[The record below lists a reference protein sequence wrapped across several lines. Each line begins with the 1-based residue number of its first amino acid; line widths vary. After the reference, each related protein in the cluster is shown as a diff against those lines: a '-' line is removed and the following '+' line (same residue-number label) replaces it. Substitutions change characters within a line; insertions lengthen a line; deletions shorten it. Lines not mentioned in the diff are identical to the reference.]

1 MKKLEEIQ
9 SRKVMSAYGGV
20 QSIIETAENGSLL
33 VDYYDNWKCFNDK
46 IEIKDPRLLN
56 HIVEMDGYAGVM
68 SIFKVPTP
76 DLEQKK
82 YYPDRN
88 DTRQTIKSGYFPGW
102 FYCPNGNCRRLHT
115 FAEWKKKWEELFPGD
130 GNYGDYFPACPYC
143 SKETGK
149 GKNKRILRQSLEQI
163 RFLLASADSG
173 KLLDVPFKEIWGI
186 NQQGKAWVMDNQKSS
201 TAELTYRSSSGS
213 DGLQSIYVR
222 NEESGERISL
232 SLIASKYIVYSKG
245 ENKGAYRLYLRNQ
258 NNIYYPEVIN
268 SLYIPFKDI
277 EDSHKSA
284 IISSF
289 NNGKGVSEIYSELQA
304 NQWAPKELKDLSEND
319 IQNII
324 NGKLDYD
331 AQEFAYIINP
341 NNYGKSTFQN
351 FKDPDF
357 VAKKYPHIQ
366 VPFVRC
372 MYAILRL
379 KMTSVVPYFSRIS
392 TIGSQIQWWD
402 VDKGHEASDKIPKR
416 VKTYSNNNGVDF
428 IPGVESYGEGIFF
441 EMDVKD
447 IKEEERLVFVHTY
460 SHMIMKELEFQCGY
474 PLSSMKEKL
483 YSKNNGLEWGILIY
497 TIGGA
502 EGSYGGLVS
511 LFPSDAT
518 SNGKDSNG
526 VDSRIV
532 KIINYAMERV
542 KDCPNDPICEEEDGH
557 CYACLDI
564 PEISC
569 CQWNQELN
577 RNVFIK
583 YKQQFDNSYPN
594 VTLDD

>member
-33 VDYYDNWKCFNDK
+33 VDYYDNWNCFRDQ

-56 HIVEMDGYAGVM
+56 HLTGMDGYESVTK
-68 SIFKVPTP
+68 ILKVPTP

-88 DTRQTIKSGYFPGW
+88 DTRQTIKSRYFPGW
-102 FYCPNGNCRRLHT
+102 FYCPHCRRLHT
-115 FAEWKKKWEELFPGD
+115 YKEWKEIWEDKFPND
-130 GNYGDYFPACPYC
+130 NKFRDNYPACPYC
-143 SKETGK
+143 SKPK
-149 GKNKRILRQSLEQI
+149 KKNISRQSLEQI

-173 KLLDVPFKEIWGI
+173 MVIDVPFYELWGKDMK
-186 NQQGKAWVMDNQKSS
+186 GKAWIMDGKK
-201 TAELTYRSSSGS
+201 TTEKELFYRSSSGS
-213 DGLQSIYVR
+213 DGLQSIYVQ
-222 NEESGERISL
+222 NGVNGERIPM
-232 SLIASKYIVYSKG
+232 SLIASKYIVYLEG
-245 ENKGAYRLYLRNQ
+245 EIKGAYKLCLRNQ
-258 NNIYYPEVIN
+258 NNIYYPDVIN

-277 EDSHKSA
+277 EDNHKST
-284 IISSF
+284 IIAYF
-289 NNGKGVSEIYSELQA
+289 NNGKGVSEIYDEIQA

-341 NNYGKSTFQN
+341 NNYGNSTFLN
-351 FKDPDF
+351 YKDSDF
-357 VAKKYPHIQ
+357 VAKMYPNIK

-372 MYAILRL
+372 VYAIMRL

-392 TIGSQIQWWD
+392 SIGSQIQWWD
-402 VDKGHEASDKIPKR
+402 MNIGREVPDKKPKR
-416 VKTYSNNNGVDF
+416 VNTYSNNNGVEF

-441 EMDVKD
+441 EMDVTGID
-447 IKEEERLVFVHTY
+447 EKERGVFVHTY

-483 YSKNNGLEWGILIY
+483 YSKNNRTEWGLLIY

-511 LFPSDAT
+511 LFPSDAN
-518 SNGKDSNG
+518 SDGNG
-526 VDSRIV
+526 SRLV
-532 KIINYAMERV
+532 KIIDYSMERS
-542 KDCPNDPICEEEDGH
+542 KDCPNDPICSDEEGH

-569 CQWNQELN
+569 CKWNQELN
-577 RNVFIK
+577 RMVFIK
-583 YKQQFDNSYPN
+583 YKKQLDNSTSS

>member
-33 VDYYDNWKCFNDK
+33 VDYYDNWKCFKDK

-56 HIVEMDGYAGVM
+56 HLVEMDGYEGVL
-68 SIFKVPTP
+68 SILKVPTP

-88 DTRQTIKSGYFPGW
+88 DTRQTIKSSYFPGW
-102 FYCPNGNCRRLHT
+102 FYCPNGNCRRMHT
-115 FAEWKKKWEELFPGD
+115 LAEWGKKWEENFPDD
-130 GNYGDYFPACPYC
+130 GNYGNRYPACPFC
-143 SKETGK
+143 SKEIGK
-149 GKNKRILRQSLEQI
+149 GNKKRISRQSLEQV

-173 KLLDVPFKEIWGI
+173 RVIDVPFKEIWNAERKEKALII
-186 NQQGKAWVMDNQKSS
+186 NKDKS
-201 TAELTYRSSSGS
+201 TEAELTYRSSSGS

-222 NEESGERISL
+222 NEETGERFSL
-232 SLIASKYIVYSKG
+232 SQIASKYIVYLNG
-245 ENKGAYRLYLRNQ
+245 ENKGAYKLCLRNQ

-268 SLYIPFKDI
+268 SLYIPFIDI

-284 IISSF
+284 IMSSF
-289 NNGKGVSEIYSELQA
+289 KNGKGISEIYAELQA
-304 NQWAPKELKDLSEND
+304 NQWAPKEIKDLSEND

-341 NNYGKSTFQN
+341 NNYGKKTYLNYKS
-351 FKDPDF
+351 DF
-357 VAKKYPHIQ
+357 VAKKYPNIQ

-372 MYAILRL
+372 MYAIMRL

-402 VDKGHEASDKIPKR
+402 VDKGCEVHDKSIQRKE
-416 VKTYSNNNGVDF
+416 TYSNKNGVDF
-428 IPGVESYGEGIFF
+428 IPGVESYGEGIFL
-441 EMDVKD
+441 EMNVTD
-447 IKEEERLVFVHTY
+447 IEEKEKLIFVHTY

-474 PLSSMKEKL
+474 PLSSMKEKI
-483 YSKNNGLEWGILIY
+483 YSKNNGTEWGILIY

-502 EGSYGGLVS
+502 EGSYGGLIS

-518 SNGKDSNG
+518 SNGKDSYG
-526 VDSRIV
+526 DDTRII

-542 KDCPNDPICEEEDGH
+542 KDCPNDPICSEDEEHPGH

-569 CQWNQELN
+569 CQWNKGLN

-583 YKQQFDNSYPN
+583 YKRQIDGE
-594 VTLDD
+594 